1 MRRKLNKENI
11 KSLSIG
17 LMIAFVY
24 PLVKSYIS
32 INHMGAFSD
41 SCLIIGLIM
50 SLIGV
55 FNSLRLHGDYD
66 ITTFITRWT
75 VFKNKNQ
82 TFDEYVNNKNKDR
95 EGIINYPLYIG
106 IILIIIS
113 VITAY
118 IA

>member
-1 MRRKLNKENI
+1 MKRKLTSENI

-17 LMIAFVY
+17 LMIVLLY
-24 PLVKSYIS
+24 PLTKAYTSV
-32 INHMGAFSD
+32 NHIGAFSD

-75 VFKNKNQ
+75 VFKNKEL
-82 TFDEYVNNKNKDR
+82 TFDEYVNEKNKNR

-106 IILIIIS
+106 IILIIFSI
-113 VITAY
+113 IAAY